1 MGLDSR
7 IGENRPEEEVKSEN
21 GLSRT
26 LSMESLAPKL
36 TSLFR
41 KRKRGEEES
50 ERSTPIASG
59 EESGEQSDS
68 DAEEK
73 HGKKRRRVKTVEEE
87 EFEKREK
94 ELDEA
99 LPEELRKYRPRGFT
113 FNIPPKDRPV
123 RIYADGV
130 FDLFHLGHM
139 KQLEQAKKAF
149 SNVELVCGIP
159 SDKETHKRKGLTVL
173 SDKQRVETLRHCRW
187 VDEVIPDAPWCVTP
201 AFLEEHKIDY
211 VAHDDLPYASTDS
224 DDIYKPIKEKGMFL
238 TTQRTEGVST
248 SDIITKVIRDYDKY
262 LMRNFA
268 RGATR
273 KELNVSWLKK
283 NELEFKKHIND
294 FRSYWI
300 KNRVNLNNMSKDLY
314 FEVREYIRGKKS
326 EVSSLL
332 DNAHN
337 SDTDDTHSRAASP
350 LTEFASKYT
359 DSGSS
364 GLHDQSSNKS
374 IIANV
379 KGWIKRDELA
389 DDDSTNDDNDVK
401 GLPRKAT
408 VHKKPS
414 KKKLDTSDESSVK
427 DTGKQ
432 ATLNETQSTKS
443 PKKTRGQTK
452 EGTALGTKSK
462 K

>member
-1 MGLDSR
+1 MGSDGK
-7 IGENRPEEEVKSEN
+7 IGEKRPEEELKSEN

-68 DAEEK
+68 EAEEK
-73 HGKKRRRVKTVEEE
+73 QSNKRRKVKTVEDE

-113 FNIPPKDRPV
+113 FNIPPKDRAV

-149 SNVELVCGIP
+149 PNAELVCGIP

-173 SDKQRVETLRHCRW
+173 SDKHRVETLRHCRW

-224 DDIYKPIKEKGMFL
+224 DDIYRPIKEKGMFL

-300 KNRVNLNNMSKDLY
+300 KNKVNLNNMSKDLY

-326 EVSSLL
+326 EVPSLL
-332 DNAHN
+332 DNAH
-337 SDTDDTHSRAASP
+337 SDSDDTHSRAASP

-359 DSGSS
+359 DGGSS
-364 GLHDQSSNKS
+364 GLFHQPSNKS

-379 KGWIKRDELA
+379 KGWIKRDESA
-389 DDDSTNDDNDVK
+389 DDDSTNDDNDAK
-401 GLPRKAT
+401 GLPRKAA

-414 KKKLDTSDESSVK
+414 KTKSDTSDEPSVK
-427 DTGKQ
+427 DTRKQ
-432 ATLNETQSTKS
+432 ASSNETQSTKS

-452 EGTALGTKSK
+452 ESTASGTKSSK
-462 K
+462 